1 MKKALRHTPSPSIVI
16 SIVALVVAA
25 SGTAVAASTLSGDT
39 LIAKRSL
46 SGNRLRNHTITGTQV
61 NLRKLGKVPSA
72 KTADHATTAAFA
84 TTAGS
89 ATTATNATNAGNANA
104 LAGQPASAYDASSNF
119 ARTGVVGTDEGQSV
133 TLSTF
138 GPWTL
143 TLTCVKTGGNPNA
156 EIFATSSQAN
166 SEVGTQANAQA
177 LPTAGVQS
185 GSPIVSSGPSAGF
198 NESGATP
205 ADFATPSGAWMGDLN
220 AGVNFAGNTHQCF
233 AFGAIDKS

>member
-1 MKKALRHTPSPSIVI
+1 MPSPSIVI

-25 SGTAVAASTLSGDT
+25 SGTAVAASKLSGDS
-39 LIAKRSL
+39 LIPKRSL

-61 NLRKLGKVPSA
+61 NLNKLGKVPSA
-72 KTADHATTAAFA
+72 KNADHATTAAFA

-89 ATTATNATNAGNANA
+89 ATTATNAANAGNATA
-104 LAGQPASAYDASSNF
+104 LAGQPAGAYDASSNF
-119 ARTGVVGTDEGQSV
+119 ARTGLVGTDEGQSV
-133 TLSTF
+133 TLATF

-143 TLTCVKTGGNPNA
+143 TLTCVKSGGNPLA

-166 SEVGTQANAQA
+166 SEAGGQA

-185 GSPIVSSGPSAGF
+185 GSPILTSGPSGGF
-198 NESGATP
+198 NESGASP
-205 ADFATPSGAWMGDLN
+205 VDFATPNGAWMSELN
-220 AGVNFAGNTHQCF
+220 AGENFAGNVHQCF